1 MIMKRL
7 FIFALLA
14 VSLFAGGCA
23 QLPQRSLAGDPEWVE
38 IPMPPAPRANG
49 AIFQPESG
57 YRPLFEDYRPRMSG
71 DLLTVVFNEQVSASK
86 SAEVNADR
94 EGGTTFTAD
103 TVPIGLEKLAD
114 YGLDVTGS
122 SNFEGGGGA
131 KARNTFSGTLTV
143 TVLEVLPNRNLRVR
157 GEKQIRINQ
166 GTEFIRFS
174 GIVDPREIAGDNS
187 VLSTQVADA
196 RIEYVGDGYINEAQT
211 MGWLQRLL
219 LNLSPY

>member
-1 MIMKRL
+1 
-7 FIFALLA
+7 
-14 VSLFAGGCA
+14 
-23 QLPQRSLAGDPEWVE
+23 
-38 IPMPPAPRANG
+38 
-49 AIFQPESG
+49 
-57 YRPLFEDYRPRMSG
+57 MSG

-86 SAEVNADR
+86 NSEVNADR
-94 EGGTTFTAD
+94 EGASTFTAD
-103 TVPIGLEKLAD
+103 TAPLGLEKLAE
-114 YGLDVTGS
+114 YGLDISGS
-122 SNFEGGGGA
+122 SNFEGSGGA
-131 KARNTFSGTLTV
+131 EARNTFSGTLTV

-174 GIVDPREIAGDNS
+174 GIVDPREITGENS

-219 LNLSPY
+219 LNIAPY

>member
-1 MIMKRL
+1 MRL
-7 FIFALLA
+7 SIRLALAAIFLA
-14 VSLFAGGCA
+14 SGCA
-23 QLPQRSLAGDPEWVE
+23 QIPQSSLAGEPEWIE
-38 IPMPPAPRANG
+38 IPLPPEPRANG
-49 AIFQPESG
+49 AVYQPEAG

-86 SAEVNADR
+86 NSEVNADR
-94 EGGTTFTAD
+94 EGASTFTAD
-103 TVPIGLEKLAD
+103 TAPLGLEKLAE
-114 YGLDVTGS
+114 YGLDISGS
-122 SNFEGGGGA
+122 SYFEGSGGA
-131 KARNTFSGTLTV
+131 EARNTFSGTLTV

-174 GIVDPREIAGDNS
+174 GIVDPREITGENS

-196 RIEYVGDGYINEAQT
+196 RIEYIGDGYINEAQT

-219 LNLSPY
+219 LNIAPY